1 MTIAA
6 SARYLKVH
14 SDTIHRLVKQG
25 KLRKLAD
32 GGINSEDLE
41 ILRIE
46 WEDRKKVGNAVWIKH
61 GQAF

>member
-6 SARYLKVH
+6 AARYLKVS
-14 SDTIHRLVKQG
+14 SDTIIRLHKQG

-41 ILRIE
+41 LVKLDWDE
-46 WEDRKKVGNAVWIKH
+46 RKKIGSAVWLHQGKTV
-61 GQAF
+61 